1 MIFVQVNMFSFFKVK
16 LAQADDRQGR
26 VGQAAVLRIVAS
38 PGECWQNEVIYTYN
52 FINKETTF
60 CLI

>member
-16 LAQADDRQGR
+16 LAQADDRKGR

-38 PGECWQNEVIYTYN
+38 PGECWQNEVN
-52 FINKETTF
+52 INVT
-60 CLI
+60 L